1 LNLSLL
7 PATKRQDCRD
17 MHCFADAA
25 EPDGA
30 MRKEETEMSNTDV
43 AEYLQ
48 TEIGRFS
55 ADPPDT
61 DFECGYLAGL
71 IATYDG
77 LGLSPAAIV
86 LDARTLLEPT
96 DV

>member
-1 LNLSLL
+1 
-7 PATKRQDCRD
+7 
-17 MHCFADAA
+17 MHCCADAS
-25 EPDGA
+25 ELNGA
-30 MRKEETEMSNTDV
+30 MRKESTEMLNTDV

-48 TEIGRFS
+48 TEIGRFI

-61 DFECGYLAGL
+61 DFDCGYLAGL

-86 LDARTLLEPT
+86 LDARTLLEPA
-96 DV
+96 DA